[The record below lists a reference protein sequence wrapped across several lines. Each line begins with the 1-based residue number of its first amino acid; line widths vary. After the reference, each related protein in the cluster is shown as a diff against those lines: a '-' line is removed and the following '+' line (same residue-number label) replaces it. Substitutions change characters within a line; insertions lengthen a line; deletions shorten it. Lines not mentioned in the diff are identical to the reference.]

1 MSLLS
6 YSGIATKVKAMRGRL
21 ISENQ
26 FHEMAALETV
36 RGAVDYLQK
45 QPSYSEI
52 FSHIDETRLHRSDIE
67 KLLIFSKYQDYTRLY
82 KFANLSQR
90 KFLDLY
96 FMHYEIAIIKR
107 CLRNIMGHQK
117 TNLDLSL
124 YRDFFDRHSQIDLI
138 RLSETESLDEFISE
152 LSGSIYYDL
161 INDLTDHA
169 SLASVFD
176 YEMRLDL
183 LYFKTMWKAI
193 MKGTGKTKRRFV
205 TSIYGCRL
213 DLLNI
218 QWIYRSIKYYSLA
231 PEQIKELLIPFHYK
245 LKPEQIQAMTQCASE
260 DEFFSVLE
268 ATYYHKISAG
278 QLTSQPDVEYLYTQI
293 LDRIYRSNSR
303 KHPYTIAVIDA
314 YLYFKESE
322 QRKLITVIEGIRY
335 GLNPNDIIKLV
346 AKT

>member
-6 YSGIATKVKAMRGRL
+6 YSGIAAKIKAMRGRL
-21 ISENQ
+21 FSESQ

-45 QPSYSEI
+45 QPAYTDI
-52 FSHIDETRLHRSDIE
+52 FSGIEDTRLHRSDIE
-67 KLLIFSKYQDYTRLY
+67 SLLVFSKYQDYTRLY

-96 FMHYEIAIIKR
+96 FMHYEITIIKR

-124 YRDFFDRHSQIDLI
+124 YRDFFDRHSRIDLI
-138 RLSETESLDEFISE
+138 RLSETENLDEFISE
-152 LSGSIYYDL
+152 LSGSIYYELIKDL
-161 INDLTDHA
+161 AEQTFK
-169 SLASVFD
+169 ASVFD

-183 LYFKTMWKAI
+183 LYFKTMWNAI
-193 MKGTGKTKRRFV
+193 MKGRNKTSRRFV
-205 TSIYGCRL
+205 ADIFGSRL
-213 DLLNI
+213 DLLNM

-231 PEQIKELLIPFHYK
+231 PEQIKALLIPFHYR

-260 DEFFSVLE
+260 DEFFSLLE
-268 ATYYHKISAG
+268 GTCYHKVLAS
-278 QLTSQPDVEYLYTQI
+278 QLTDYPDVEYLYTQI

-303 KHPYTIAVIDA
+303 RHPYSIAIIDA

-335 GLNPNDIIKLV
+335 GLNPNDIMRLV